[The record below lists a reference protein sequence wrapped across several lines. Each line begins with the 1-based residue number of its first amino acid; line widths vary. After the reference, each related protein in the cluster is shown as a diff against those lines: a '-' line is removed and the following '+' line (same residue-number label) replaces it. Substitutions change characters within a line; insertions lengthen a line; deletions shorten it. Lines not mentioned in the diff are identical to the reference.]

1 MAAERACRDWYYRSG
16 MTNAGSVA
24 GDRDLKWDMPR
35 PPTSL
40 LVLASMGEELG
51 VPLETSLAG
60 TGLRP
65 EQLKDPTVEVTP
77 RQELVLITNVL
88 DALGHP
94 PGLGLELGQ
103 RYHLTTY
110 GIWGFALASSPT
122 FRSAIEV
129 GLQYMDLTYSPGT
142 IKARNVGPEMQLVL
156 DSPNVPVKFR
166 RFYVEIDA
174 AAIMQIQRE
183 LLGSP
188 RSLVRS
194 VSFAFPPPVQG
205 IERYV
210 EIFGVVPTFD
220 AEETVI
226 AFDPAEL
233 DAPLPQAN
241 ELTTALA
248 QEQCRELL
256 ERRRA
261 RTGLAGRV
269 RDVLVTD
276 LADPPGADEVARI
289 LHVSGRTLRHRLAAE
304 GTSYR
309 ALLDEVRQHVA
320 EELLISAG
328 LSVEQVAYRVGYGDV
343 SSFSH
348 AFRRWNGVGPRAF
361 RLAES
366 NK

>member
-1 MAAERACRDWYYRSG
+1 M
-16 MTNAGSVA
+16 
-24 GDRDLKWDMPR
+24 KWDMPR

-40 LVLASMGEELG
+40 RVLASLGEELG
-51 VPLETSLAG
+51 VPLATSLAEI
-60 TGLRP
+60 GLRR
-65 EQLKDPTVEVTP
+65 EQLEDPTVEVTP
-77 RQELVLITNVL
+77 RQELMFATSVLEAV
-88 DALGHP
+88 GYP

-129 GLQYMDLTYSPGT
+129 GLHYMDLTYSPGT
-142 IKARNVGPEMQLVL
+142 IEARANGSEMQLVL
-156 DSPNVPVKFR
+156 DSPNVAARAR
-166 RFYVEIDA
+166 RFWVEVDA
-174 AAIMQIQRE
+174 SAIMQIQRE

-188 RSLVRS
+188 RSLVGS
-194 VSFAFPPPVQG
+194 VTFAFPTPIQG
-205 IERYV
+205 TGRYV
-210 EIFGVVPTFD
+210 EIFGVMPTFD
-220 AEETVI
+220 ADETVI
-226 AFDPAEL
+226 AFDSELL

-241 ELTTALA
+241 EHTTALA

-256 ERRRA
+256 TRRRA

-269 RDVLVTD
+269 RDVLVAN
-276 LADPPGADEVARI
+276 LADPPSGDEVARI
-289 LHVSGRTLRHRLAAE
+289 LHVSGRTLRHHLAAE

-309 ALLDEVRQHVA
+309 ALLDEVREHVA
-320 EELLISAG
+320 EELLIGAG
-328 LSVEQVAYRVGYGDV
+328 LSVEQVAQRVGYGDV

-348 AFRRWNGVGPRAF
+348 AFRRWKGVGPRAF

>member
-1 MAAERACRDWYYRSG
+1 
-16 MTNAGSVA
+16 
-24 GDRDLKWDMPR
+24 MPR

-40 LVLASMGEELG
+40 LVMASLGGELG
-51 VPLETSLAG
+51 VPAEVALAG

-77 RQELVLITNVL
+77 RQELAVISNVL

-94 PGLGLELGQ
+94 PGLGLELGP

-129 GLQYMDLTYSPGT
+129 GLRYMDLTYSPGT
-142 IKARNVGPEMQLVL
+142 IQARDVGPELQLVL
-156 DSPNVPVKFR
+156 DSPDVPAKLR
-166 RFYVEIDA
+166 RFYVEVDA
-174 AAIMQIQRE
+174 SAIMQIQRE

-188 RSLVRS
+188 QSLVRS
-194 VSFAFPPPVQG
+194 VRFAFPPPVQG
-205 IERYV
+205 TERYL

-226 AFDPAEL
+226 AFDAGLL

-241 ELTTALA
+241 EHTTALA
-248 QEQCRELL
+248 QAQCRDLVA
-256 ERRRA
+256 RRRA

-276 LADPPGADEVARI
+276 LTDPPGAEEVARL

-320 EELLISAG
+320 E
-328 LSVEQVAYRVGYGDV
+328 
-343 SSFSH
+343 
-348 AFRRWNGVGPRAF
+348 
-361 RLAES
+361 
-366 NK
+366 

>member
-1 MAAERACRDWYYRSG
+1 
-16 MTNAGSVA
+16 
-24 GDRDLKWDMPR
+24 MPR

-40 LVLASMGEELG
+40 QVMVSFGEELG
-51 VPLETSLAG
+51 VSPEVALAG

-65 EQLKDPTVEVTP
+65 EQVKDPTVEVTP
-77 RQELVLITNVL
+77 RQELTVGTNVL

-94 PGLGLELGQ
+94 PGLGLELGL

-122 FRSAIEV
+122 FRSAIDV
-129 GLQYMDLTYSPGT
+129 GLRYMDLAYSPGT
-142 IKARNVGPEMQLVL
+142 IHARDVGAELQLVL
-156 DSPNVPVKFR
+156 DSPEVPPRLR

-174 AAIMQIQRE
+174 SAILQIQRE

-194 VSFAFPPPVQG
+194 VRFAFPPPEQG
-205 IERYV
+205 TARYL
-210 EIFGVVPTFD
+210 EIFGVAPTFD

-226 AFDPAEL
+226 TFDSALL

-241 ELTTALA
+241 EHTTALA
-248 QEQCRELL
+248 QAQCRDLL

-276 LADPPGADEVARI
+276 LADPPGADEVAKV

-320 EELLISAG
+320 EELLIGAG
-328 LSVEQVAYRVGYGDV
+328 LTVEQVAHRVGYGDV

-348 AFRRWNGVGPRAF
+348 AFRRWHGVGPRAF

>member
-1 MAAERACRDWYYRSG
+1 M
-16 MTNAGSVA
+16 
-24 GDRDLKWDMPR
+24 KWDMPR

-40 LVLASMGEELG
+40 QVMASLGEELG
-51 VPLETSLAG
+51 VSAETALAG
-60 TGLRP
+60 TGLRA
-65 EQLKDPTVEVTP
+65 EQLKDPNVEVTP
-77 RQELVLITNVL
+77 RQELALISNVL
-88 DALGHP
+88 DALDHP

-129 GLQYMDLTYSPGT
+129 GLRYLDLTYSPGT
-142 IKARNVGPEMQLVL
+142 IQGRDVGPELQLVL
-156 DSPNVPVKFR
+156 DSPDVPERLR
-166 RFYVEIDA
+166 RFYVEVDA
-174 AAIMQIQRE
+174 SAIMQIQRE

-188 RSLVRS
+188 RSLVNR
-194 VSFAFPPPVQG
+194 VSFAFPPPAQG
-205 IERYV
+205 TERYV
-210 EIFGVVPTFD
+210 EIFGVRPTFD

-226 AFDPAEL
+226 AFDPALL

-241 ELTTALA
+241 EHTTALA
-248 QEQCRELL
+248 QAQCRDLL
-256 ERRRA
+256 TRRRA

-269 RDVLVTD
+269 RDVLATD
-276 LADPPGADEVARI
+276 LTNPPGADEVART
-289 LHVSGRTLRHRLAAE
+289 LHLSGRTLRHRLAAE

-309 ALLDEVRQHVA
+309 ALLDEARQHMA
-320 EELLISAG
+320 EELLIRAG
-328 LSVEQVAYRVGYGDV
+328 LSVEQVAHRVGYCDV

-348 AFRRWNGVGPRAF
+348 AFHRWNGVGPRAF

>member
-1 MAAERACRDWYYRSG
+1 MK
-16 MTNAGSVA
+16 
-24 GDRDLKWDMPR
+24 LDMPR

-40 LVLASMGEELG
+40 LVMASLGEELG
-51 VPLETSLAG
+51 VPLETALAG
-60 TGLRP
+60 TGLLP
-65 EQLKDPTVEVTP
+65 EQLKDPMAEVTP
-77 RQELVLITNVL
+77 RQELAFVTNML
-88 DALGHP
+88 EALGHP
-94 PGLGLELGQ
+94 PGLGLVLGQ

-142 IKARNVGPEMQLVL
+142 IQARNVGPEMQLVL
-156 DSPNVPVKFR
+156 DSPDVPLKLR

-174 AAIMQIQRE
+174 AAILQIQRE
-183 LLGSP
+183 LLGSSQP
-188 RSLVRS
+188 LVRR
-194 VSFAFPPPVQG
+194 VSFAFPPPEQG
-205 IERYV
+205 TEQYR

-226 AFDPAEL
+226 AFDPALL

-241 ELTTALA
+241 EHTTAIA
-248 QEQCRELL
+248 QAQCRDLL
-256 ERRRA
+256 TRRRA

-269 RDVLVTD
+269 RDVLAND
-276 LADPPGADEVARI
+276 LSDPPGADEVARV
-289 LHVSGRTLRHRLAAE
+289 LHMSGRTLRHRLAAE

-320 EELLISAG
+320 EELLIGAG
-328 LSVEQVAYRVGYGDV
+328 LTVDQVAHRVGYGDV

-348 AFRRWNGVGPRAF
+348 AFHRWNGVGPRAF

-366 NK
+366 NN